1 MGRTEGRIT
10 KKGKDRKP
18 RKCLTLGEKLEI
30 ISSREKGVTGASLA
44 EKWKVDPSTIT
55 KILHEKEKL
64 LSLQSKRSATTTKKV
79 SKEKYEKV
87 NKATLLWF
95 NSARAAHVPISG
107 PIIQQQ
113 AMHFANKFEITDF
126 NASRGWLDKFLKRN
140 KLVVHQMKGEQLS
153 ANSKD
158 AIEFKQ
164 ELKQLILENGYDDE
178 DLYNGDETGMN
189 FFLKLE
195 TCAKFLYFRIDVQ
208 INSSSNVRSERQ
220 RDERV

>member
-1 MGRTEGRIT
+1 MGRTEGRAK

-18 RKCLTLGEKLEI
+18 RKCLTLSEKLEI

-55 KILHEKEKL
+55 KIIKEKEKL
-64 LSLQSKRSATTTKKV
+64 LSTQSKRSTTTTKKV
-79 SKEKYEKV
+79 ATEKYEKV

-95 NSARAAHVPISG
+95 NSVRASHVPVSG

-113 AMHFANKFEITDF
+113 AMHFANKFGITNF

-140 KLVVHQMKGEQLS
+140 KLVIHQMKGEQLS

-158 AIEFKQ
+158 AMEFKKV
-164 ELKQLILENGYDDE
+164 LKQLILDNEYDDE

-189 FFLKLE
+189 FILKIQL
-195 TCAKFLYFRIDVQ
+195 CAEFLYFRVNVQ
-208 INSSSNVRSERQ
+208 INPSSNVRFKRQ
-220 RDERV
+220 